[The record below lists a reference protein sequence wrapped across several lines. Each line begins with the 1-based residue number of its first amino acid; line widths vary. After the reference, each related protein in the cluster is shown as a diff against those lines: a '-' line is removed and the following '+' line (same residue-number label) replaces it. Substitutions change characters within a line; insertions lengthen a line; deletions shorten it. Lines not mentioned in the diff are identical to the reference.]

1 MARRIERNGTSAP
14 LSRERVLDAAVRLA
28 DEQGI
33 DAVSMRMLAQ
43 VLGAGAMSLYHHVPN
58 KDALLSGMV
67 DTVLAEVEPTRE
79 DADWKTTI
87 RGLATSTHDVLLR
100 HRWAASLTLSGGVH
114 QSRIRYMEAVLACLR
129 SAGFSA
135 EMAHHAYHALD
146 SHIVGFTLWQVGM
159 ALDAEKLPGLAAAFM
174 RDLDRERFPYVAEH
188 IEQHFVPPTE
198 YVGTEFDFGLDLI
211 LDGLER
217 FRDAR

>member
-1 MARRIERNGTSAP
+1 MARRTDIESPPEA
-14 LSRERVLDAAVRLA
+14 LSRERVLAAAVRLA
-28 DEQGI
+28 DERGI
-33 DAVSMRMLAQ
+33 DAVSMRTLAQ
-43 VLGAGAMSLYHHVPN
+43 TLRAGAMSLYHHVPN

-67 DTVLAEVEPTRE
+67 DTVLAEVSPPP
-79 DADWKTTI
+79 DGADWKTTI
-87 RGLATSTHDVLLR
+87 RALATSTHDVLIR

-129 SAGFSA
+129 TAGFSP

-159 ALDAEKLPGLAAAFM
+159 ALDAEKLPGLAASFM
-174 RDLDRERFPYVAEH
+174 RELDRERFPYVAEH

-217 FRDAR
+217 FREVR